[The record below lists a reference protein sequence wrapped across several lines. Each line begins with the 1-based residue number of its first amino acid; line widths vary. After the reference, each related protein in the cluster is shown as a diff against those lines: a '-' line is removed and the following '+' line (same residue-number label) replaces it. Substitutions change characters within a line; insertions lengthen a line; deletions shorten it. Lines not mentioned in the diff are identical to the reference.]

1 MRPDA
6 RHYTMIRQY
15 FRGRRLLVTGGTGFV
30 GQALIAKVL
39 TTLGDEVE
47 CIYALIRPRRRTDGQ
62 VVDPAQRLQEVFE
75 GSLFDPLRADP
86 QQWERLQQK
95 VVPIAIDERQADLG
109 LAPEDRQR
117 IVAEVDT
124 IFNSAATVVFD
135 EPLNVS
141 LQANIDGPMALL
153 ELRRRV
159 NALCISFTSRRPMS
173 MANAMV

>member
-62 VVDPAQRLQEVFE
+62 VVDPAQPPTSIKMRNMLQLSK
-75 GSLFDPLRADP
+75 G
-86 QQWERLQQK
+86 
-95 VVPIAIDERQADLG
+95 
-109 LAPEDRQR
+109 
-117 IVAEVDT
+117 
-124 IFNSAATVVFD
+124 
-135 EPLNVS
+135 
-141 LQANIDGPMALL
+141 
-153 ELRRRV
+153 
-159 NALCISFTSRRPMS
+159 
-173 MANAMV
+173 